1 MLNGQIVLVTGASRG
16 IGNAIALTLG
26 GAGATVIGTATSE
39 EGADNI
45 SKIFSESDILGKG
58 MKLNVTD
65 NDQITS
71 VLKAVTDEYGAVDVL
86 INNAGITRDNILV
99 RMKEE
104 EWDDII
110 NTNLSSVYR
119 MSKAVLRG
127 MIKKRSGRI
136 ISITS
141 VVGAMG
147 NAGQSNYAAAKAGI
161 MGFTK
166 SLAREVGA
174 RGITVNAVAPGFIDT
189 DMTSSLADDHKAA
202 LLSQVPIKRLETPE
216 EIADKLYDDPELHWV
231 VLMVNNITDRYHQ
244 WPMNNRQFL
253 AHIAARYDNVDA
265 THHYEIYQSSGD
277 TAIKI
282 DIGISNVDTDGDTI
296 SDAVLVTNREYEES
310 KQDTIRNI
318 QLLDPQYLE
327 QFVEEFE
334 SLVSDT
340 ED

>member
-1 MLNGQIVLVTGASRG
+1 MLNGKLVLVTGASRG

-26 GAGATVIGTATSE
+26 AAGATVIGTATTE
-39 EGADNI
+39 EGVDNI

-71 VLKAVTDEYGAVDVL
+71 VLKVVTEDYGSVDVL

-127 MIKKRSGRI
+127 MIKKRTGRI

-141 VVGAMG
+141 VVGVMG
-147 NAGQSNYAAAKAGI
+147 NAGQSNYAASKAGI

-166 SLAREVGA
+166 SLAREVGV
-174 RGITVNAVAPGFIDT
+174 RGITVNAIAPGFIET
-189 DMTSSLADDHKAA
+189 DMTDNLPADQKAVLASQIPMGRLGTVDEVAQAA
-202 LLSQVPIKRLETPE
+202 L
-216 EIADKLYDDPELHWV
+216 
-231 VLMVNNITDRYHQ
+231 
-244 WPMNNRQFL
+244 FL
-253 AHIAARYDNVDA
+253 ASD
-265 THHYEIYQSSGD
+265 SGSYI
-277 TAIKI
+277 TAQTLHVN
-282 DIGISNVDTDGDTI
+282 GGMYTV
-296 SDAVLVTNREYEES
+296 
-310 KQDTIRNI
+310 
-318 QLLDPQYLE
+318 
-327 QFVEEFE
+327 
-334 SLVSDT
+334 
-340 ED
+340 

>member
-1 MLNGQIVLVTGASRG
+1 MLNGKLVLVTGASRG
-16 IGNAIALTLG
+16 IGQAIAMTLG
-26 GAGATVIGTATSE
+26 EAGATIIGTATSE

-45 SKIFSESDILGKG
+45 SKIFSDNSILGKG

-65 NDQITS
+65 NDQITEL
-71 VLKAVTDEYGAVDVL
+71 LKAVSDEFGTVDILV
-86 INNAGITRDNILV
+86 NNAGITRDNILV

-166 SLAREVGA
+166 SLAREVGV
-174 RGITVNAVAPGFIDT
+174 RGITVNAIAPGFIET
-189 DMTSSLADDHKAA
+189 DMTNSLPEDQKAA
-202 LLSQVPIKRLETPE
+202 LASQIPMGRLGTVN
-216 EIADKLYDDPELHWV
+216 EIAQA
-231 VLMVNNITDRYHQ
+231 VL
-244 WPMNNRQFL
+244 FL
-253 AHIAARYDNVDA
+253 ASD
-265 THHYEIYQSSGD
+265 SGSYI
-277 TAIKI
+277 TAQTLHVN
-282 DIGISNVDTDGDTI
+282 GGMYSV
-296 SDAVLVTNREYEES
+296 
-310 KQDTIRNI
+310 
-318 QLLDPQYLE
+318 
-327 QFVEEFE
+327 
-334 SLVSDT
+334 
-340 ED
+340 